1 MEDLPH
7 YFHELEQYFNETLK
21 KPLEIYLAD
30 ELSVEYLNLP
40 ADKYVVTEVEDS
52 RDYLYSAEAL
62 KKLEDGE
69 KEYADEFSTVAALE
83 KISSLEAP
91 EQLSALKGKE
101 VRFTQVTSK
110 ENMADVVFNMLG
122 I

>member
-1 MEDLPH
+1 MTPVVVASTASP
-7 YFHELEQYFNETLK
+7 FKFSK
-21 KPLEIYLAD
+21 AV
-30 ELSVEYLNLP
+30 LSAVE
-40 ADKYVVTEVEDS
+40 
-52 RDYLYSAEAL
+52 
-62 KKLEDGE
+62 GE